1 MKVYKTWDNFL
12 WSDVTTI
19 AESLWQNADMELYAI
34 YDDGSEH
41 LIESE
46 SELVSVLKDN
56 TLICIEL
63 CNTNEIVNINYK
75 N

>member
-12 WSDVTTI
+12 WADVTPI
-19 AESLWQNADMELYAI
+19 AESLWQSADMELYAI

-56 TLICIEL
+56 TPICIEL
-63 CNTNEIVNINYK
+63 CNLNEIININYK

>member
-12 WSDVTTI
+12 WADVTPI

-34 YDDGSEH
+34 YEDGNEH

-46 SELVSVLKDN
+46 SELVSVLKDK
-56 TLICIEL
+56 TTICIEL
-63 CNTNEIVNINYK
+63 CHTNEIININYK

>member
-12 WSDVTTI
+12 WADVTPI